1 MKKFGFTRS
10 VRLMDSSDFKRLFE
24 TGKRASGKS
33 FTVLYYPNN
42 LAHGRL
48 GLALPRKHFSRA
60 VDKNRIK
67 RLIRESFRH
76 WQGTIGGYDLV
87 VLSKSGVSRRP
98 NSDLQRCLELQW
110 LCLIQQCGHS

>member
-1 MKKFGFTRS
+1 MKRFGFTRS
-10 VRLMDSSDFKRLFE
+10 MRLMDSSDFKQLFE
-24 TGKRASGKS
+24 AGRRMSGKS
-33 FTVLYYPNN
+33 FTVLYYPNS

-48 GLALPRKHFSRA
+48 GIALPRKHFSRA

-76 WQGTIGGYDLV
+76 WQGALGGYDLV
-87 VLSKSGVSRRP
+87 VLSKPGINQRS

-110 LCLIQQCGHS
+110 LRLIQ